1 MKLKTTLSKME
12 IENFNNN
19 SEDNSL
25 NKDSVIIEV
34 ITENFMSEVIEKS
47 KETPVIV
54 DFWAPWCE
62 PCKQLTP
69 VIEKIVKE
77 KNGNVILAKMNIDE
91 SPEVAQQLKIQSIP
105 AVMAFNDGQ
114 PIDGFIGVQPENNI
128 AEFINKISSL
138 KNSSTIEE
146 NITAGKKYID
156 DEDLETA
163 ALVFSEILKI
173 EPDNVSA
180 KSLLARCLL
189 RSEQIDEAEN
199 IINNL
204 PADAE
209 NNQDYVSVRSEV
221 EIVKN
226 AKNNPISNEQENE
239 IRGNIDKNPKNHQLR
254 LELAKLLLTKGEN
267 ENAINE
273 LLKIIEFDPK
283 WNEGEA
289 RKQLIEI
296 FNILG
301 NENILVI
308 EGRKKLSSMLFS

>member
-1 MKLKTTLSKME
+1 ME
-12 IENFNNN
+12 IESFNNN
-19 SEDNSL
+19 SEDHSL

-34 ITENFMSEVIEKS
+34 ITENFMSDVIEKS

-114 PIDGFIGVQPENNI
+114 PVDGFIGVQPEKNI
-128 AEFINKISSL
+128 IEFINKISSL
-138 KNSSTIEE
+138 KNSSSIEE
-146 NITAGKKYID
+146 NIIAGKKYID
-156 DEDLETA
+156 DGDIETA

-173 EPDNVSA
+173 EPENISA
-180 KSLLARCLL
+180 KSMLARCLL
-189 RSEQIDEAEN
+189 RSDQIDEAED
-199 IINNL
+199 IIKNL
-204 PADAE
+204 PPNSE
-209 NNQDYVSVRSEV
+209 NNQDFISVKSEV
-221 EIVKN
+221 EVFKN
-226 AKNNPISNEQENE
+226 AKNNPISNEQEDE
-239 IRGNIDKNPKNHQLR
+239 LRRDIDKNPKNHQIR
-254 LELAKLLLTKGEN
+254 LDLAKLLLAKGEN
-267 ENAINE
+267 ENAISE

-283 WNEGEA
+283 WNDGEA

>member
-1 MKLKTTLSKME
+1 ME
-12 IENFNNN
+12 IESFNNN
-19 SEDNSL
+19 SEDHSL

-34 ITENFMSEVIEKS
+34 ITENFMSDVIERS

-114 PIDGFIGVQPENNI
+114 PVDGFIGVQPEKNI
-128 AEFINKISSL
+128 IEFINKISSL
-138 KNSSTIEE
+138 KNSSSIEE
-146 NITAGKKYID
+146 NIIAGKKYID
-156 DEDLETA
+156 DGDIETA

-173 EPDNVSA
+173 EPENISA
-180 KSLLARCLL
+180 KSMLARCLL
-189 RSEQIDEAEN
+189 RSDQIDEAED

-204 PADAE
+204 PPNSE
-209 NNQDYVSVRSEV
+209 NNQDFVSVRSEV
-221 EIVKN
+221 EVFKN
-226 AKNNPISNEQENE
+226 AKNNPISNEQEDE
-239 IRGNIDKNPKNHQLR
+239 LRRDIDKNPKNHQIR
-254 LELAKLLLTKGEN
+254 LDLAKLLLAKGEN

-283 WNEGEA
+283 WNDGEA

>member
-1 MKLKTTLSKME
+1 ME
-12 IENFNNN
+12 IESFNNN
-19 SEDNSL
+19 SEDHSL

-34 ITENFMSEVIEKS
+34 ITENFMSDVIERS

-114 PIDGFIGVQPENNI
+114 PVDGFIGVQPEKNI

-138 KNSSTIEE
+138 KNSSSIEE
-146 NITAGKKYID
+146 NIIAGKKYID
-156 DEDLETA
+156 DGDIETA

-173 EPDNVSA
+173 EPENISA
-180 KSLLARCLL
+180 KSMLARCLL
-189 RSEQIDEAEN
+189 RSDQIDEAED

-204 PADAE
+204 PANSE
-209 NNQDYVSVRSEV
+209 NNQDFVSVRSEV
-221 EIVKN
+221 EVFKN
-226 AKNNPISNEQENE
+226 AKNNPISNEQEDE
-239 IRGNIDKNPKNHQLR
+239 LRRNIDKNPKNHQIR
-254 LELAKLLLTKGEN
+254 IDLAKLLLAKGEN

-283 WNEGEA
+283 WNDGEA

-301 NENILVI
+301 NEDILVI

>member
-1 MKLKTTLSKME
+1 ME
-12 IENFNNN
+12 IEGLNNN
-19 SEDNSL
+19 SQDNSM
-25 NKDSVIIEV
+25 NGNSVIIEV
-34 ITENFMSEVIEKS
+34 ITENFMSDVIERS
-47 KETPVIV
+47 KEIPVIV

-105 AVMAFNDGQ
+105 AVMAFSDGQ
-114 PIDGFIGVQPENNI
+114 PVDGFIGVQPEKNI
-128 AEFINKISSL
+128 EEFINKISSL

-146 NITAGKKYID
+146 NIIAGKKYID
-156 DEDLETA
+156 DDDLETA
-163 ALVFSEILKI
+163 ALVFSEVLKI
-173 EPDNVSA
+173 EPDNISA
-180 KSLLARCLL
+180 KSMLARCLL
-189 RSEQIDEAEN
+189 RSDQIDEAEN

-204 PADAE
+204 PANAE
-209 NNQDYVSVRSEV
+209 NNQDFISVRSEV
-221 EIVKN
+221 EIFKN
-226 AKNNPISNEQENE
+226 AKNNPISNEQEDE
-239 IRGNIDKNPKNHQLR
+239 LRGDIDKNPKNHQLK
-254 LELAKLLLTKGEN
+254 LDLAKLLLAKGEN

-283 WNEGEA
+283 WNDGEA

-301 NENILVI
+301 NENILVV

>member
-1 MKLKTTLSKME
+1 ME
-12 IENFNNN
+12 IESFNNN
-19 SEDNSL
+19 SEDHSL

-34 ITENFMSEVIEKS
+34 ITENFMSDVIERS

-69 VIEKIVKE
+69 VIEKIVRE

-114 PIDGFIGVQPENNI
+114 PVDGFIGVQPEKNI
-128 AEFINKISSL
+128 TEFINKISSL
-138 KNSSTIEE
+138 KNSSSIEE
-146 NITAGKKYID
+146 NIIAGKKYID
-156 DEDLETA
+156 DGDIETA

-173 EPDNVSA
+173 EPENISA
-180 KSLLARCLL
+180 KSMLARCLL
-189 RSEQIDEAEN
+189 RSDQIDEAED

-204 PADAE
+204 PPNSE
-209 NNQDYVSVRSEV
+209 NNQDFVSVRSEV
-221 EIVKN
+221 EVFKN
-226 AKNNPISNEQENE
+226 AKNNPISNEQEDE
-239 IRGNIDKNPKNHQLR
+239 LRRDIDKNPKNHQMR
-254 LELAKLLLTKGEN
+254 LDLAKLLLAKGEN

-283 WNEGEA
+283 WNDGEA

-301 NENILVI
+301 NEDILVI

>member
-1 MKLKTTLSKME
+1 ME
-12 IENFNNN
+12 TESFNNN
-19 SEDNSL
+19 SDNAL
-25 NKDSVIIEV
+25 ANENPVIIEV
-34 ITENFMSEVIEKS
+34 ITENFMAEVIERS

-69 VIEKIVKE
+69 IIEKIIKE

-105 AVMAFNDGQ
+105 ALMAFNDGQ
-114 PIDGFIGVQPENNI
+114 PVDGFVGVQPEKNI
-128 AEFINKISSL
+128 SEFVNKISSL

-146 NITAGKKYID
+146 NINAGKKYID
-156 DEDLETA
+156 EGDLETA

-173 EPDNVSA
+173 ESENISA

-189 RSEQIDEAEN
+189 RSDQLSEAEN
-199 IINNL
+199 LINNIS
-204 PADAE
+204 PDAE
-209 NNQDYVSVRSEV
+209 KNQDYVSVRSEV
-221 EIVKN
+221 EIFKN
-226 AKNNPISNEQENE
+226 AKNNPISNKQEEELKESIKN
-239 IRGNIDKNPKNHQLR
+239 NPKNYQLK
-254 LELAKLLLTKGEN
+254 LDLAKLLVAKGEN

-273 LLKIIEFDPK
+273 LLEIIEVDAK
-283 WNEGEA
+283 WNDGAA

>member
-1 MKLKTTLSKME
+1 ME
-12 IENFNNN
+12 IESFNNN
-19 SEDNSL
+19 SEDHSL
-25 NKDSVIIEV
+25 NKNSVIIEV
-34 ITENFMSEVIEKS
+34 LTENFISDVIERS

-114 PIDGFIGVQPENNI
+114 PVDGFIGVQPEKNI
-128 AEFINKISSL
+128 TEFINKISSL
-138 KNSSTIEE
+138 KNSSSIEE
-146 NITAGKKYID
+146 NIIAGKKYID
-156 DEDLETA
+156 DGDIETA

-173 EPDNVSA
+173 EPENISA
-180 KSLLARCLL
+180 KSMLARCLL
-189 RSEQIDEAEN
+189 RSGQIDEAED
-199 IINNL
+199 IISNL
-204 PADAE
+204 PANSE
-209 NNQDYVSVRSEV
+209 NNQDFISVKSEV
-221 EIVKN
+221 EVFKN
-226 AKNNPISNEQENE
+226 AKNNPISNEQEAE
-239 IRGNIDKNPKNHQLR
+239 LKRDIDKNPKNHQIR
-254 LELAKLLLTKGEN
+254 LDLAKLLLAKGEN

-273 LLKIIEFDPK
+273 LLKIIEFDPQ
-283 WNEGEA
+283 WNDGEA

-301 NENILVI
+301 NEDVLVI

>member
-1 MKLKTTLSKME
+1 ME
-12 IENFNNN
+12 IEGLNNN
-19 SEDNSL
+19 SQDASMNG
-25 NKDSVIIEV
+25 NSVIIEV
-34 ITENFMSEVIEKS
+34 ITENFMSDVIERS

-114 PIDGFIGVQPENNI
+114 PVDGFIGVQPEKNI
-128 AEFINKISSL
+128 TEFINKISSL
-138 KNSSTIEE
+138 KNSSSIEE
-146 NITAGKKYID
+146 NIIAGKKYID
-156 DEDLETA
+156 DGDIETA

-173 EPDNVSA
+173 EPDNISA
-180 KSLLARCLL
+180 KSMLARCLL
-189 RSEQIDEAEN
+189 RSDQIDEAEN
-199 IINNL
+199 IIKNL
-204 PADAE
+204 PANAE
-209 NNQDYVSVRSEV
+209 NNQDFISVRSEV
-221 EIVKN
+221 EIFKN
-226 AKNNPISNEQENE
+226 TKNNPISNEQEDE
-239 IRGNIDKNPKNHQLR
+239 LRGDIDKNPKNHQLK
-254 LELAKLLLTKGEN
+254 LDLAKLLLAKGEN

-283 WNEGEA
+283 WNDGEA

-301 NENILVI
+301 NEDILVI

>member
-1 MKLKTTLSKME
+1 ME
-12 IENFNNN
+12 IESFNNN
-19 SEDNSL
+19 SEDHSL

-34 ITENFMSEVIEKS
+34 ITENFMSDVIERS

-114 PIDGFIGVQPENNI
+114 PVDGFIGVQPEKNI
-128 AEFINKISSL
+128 TEFINKISSL
-138 KNSSTIEE
+138 KNSSSIEE
-146 NITAGKKYID
+146 NIIAGKKYID
-156 DEDLETA
+156 DGDIETA

-173 EPDNVSA
+173 EPENISA
-180 KSLLARCLL
+180 KSMLARCLL
-189 RSEQIDEAEN
+189 RSDQIDEAED

-204 PADAE
+204 PPNSE
-209 NNQDYVSVRSEV
+209 NNQDFVSVRSEV
-221 EIVKN
+221 EIFKN
-226 AKNNPISNEQENE
+226 AKNNPISNEQEDE
-239 IRGNIDKNPKNHQLR
+239 LRRNIDKNPKNHQIR
-254 LELAKLLLTKGEN
+254 LDLAKLLLAKGEN

-273 LLKIIEFDPK
+273 LLEIIEVDAK
-283 WNEGEA
+283 WSDGAA

>member
-1 MKLKTTLSKME
+1 ME
-12 IENFNNN
+12 IESFNNN
-19 SEDNSL
+19 SEDHSL

-34 ITENFMSEVIEKS
+34 ITENFMSDVIERS

-114 PIDGFIGVQPENNI
+114 PVDGFIGVQPEKNI
-128 AEFINKISSL
+128 TEFINKISSL
-138 KNSSTIEE
+138 KNSSSIEE
-146 NITAGKKYID
+146 NIIAGKKYID
-156 DEDLETA
+156 DGDIETA

-173 EPDNVSA
+173 EPENISA
-180 KSLLARCLL
+180 KSMLARCLL
-189 RSEQIDEAEN
+189 RSDQIDEAED

-204 PADAE
+204 PPNSE
-209 NNQDYVSVRSEV
+209 SNQDFVSVRSEV
-221 EIVKN
+221 EVFKN
-226 AKNNPISNEQENE
+226 AKNNPISNEQEDGL
-239 IRGNIDKNPKNHQLR
+239 RRDIDKNPKNHQIR
-254 LELAKLLLTKGEN
+254 LDLAKLLLAKGEN

-273 LLKIIEFDPK
+273 LLEIIEFDPK
-283 WNEGEA
+283 WNDGEA

-301 NENILVI
+301 NEDILVI

>member
-1 MKLKTTLSKME
+1 ME
-12 IENFNNN
+12 IESFNNN
-19 SEDNSL
+19 SEDHSL

-34 ITENFMSEVIEKS
+34 ITENFMSDVIERS

-69 VIEKIVKE
+69 VIEKIIKE

-114 PIDGFIGVQPENNI
+114 PVDGFIGVQPEKNI
-128 AEFINKISSL
+128 IEFINKISSL
-138 KNSSTIEE
+138 KNSSSIEE
-146 NITAGKKYID
+146 NIIAGKKYID
-156 DEDLETA
+156 DGDIETA

-173 EPDNVSA
+173 EPENISA
-180 KSLLARCLL
+180 KSMLARCLL
-189 RSEQIDEAEN
+189 RSDQIDEAED

-204 PADAE
+204 PPNSE
-209 NNQDYVSVRSEV
+209 SNQDFVSVRSEV
-221 EIVKN
+221 EVFKN
-226 AKNNPISNEQENE
+226 AKNNPISNEQEDELRRDIN
-239 IRGNIDKNPKNHQLR
+239 KNPKNHQIR
-254 LELAKLLLTKGEN
+254 LDLAKLLLAKGEN
-267 ENAINE
+267 ENAISE

-283 WNEGEA
+283 WNDGEA

-301 NENILVI
+301 NEDILVI